1 MGGQIIYS
9 NLDSPWRLFKM
20 TNCSEIS
27 HWAWCNISEMFA
39 ERANFNFQLGILR
52 DLIPCY
58 DPWIPLQWY
67 HNARGS
73 VSNHQR
79 LHRLLNCWFR
89 RTSKKTP
96 KLRVTGLCA
105 GNSPVTGEFPAQ
117 KASNAECFHLMT
129 SSCLYDGAILLR
141 GLPIIEPEP
150 EPVTRPTVPGT
161 NHCYRSLCTTNPGHF
176 VPSIYLQCT

>member
-1 MGGQIIYS
+1 MLLYQIKDGGQIIYS

-20 TNCSEIS
+20 TNRSEIS
-27 HWAWCNISEMFA
+27 HWAWCNISELFA

-105 GNSPVTGEFPAQ
+105 GNSPVTGEFPH
-117 KASNAECFHLMT
+117 KRL
-129 SSCLYDGAILLR
+129 
-141 GLPIIEPEP
+141 
-150 EPVTRPTVPGT
+150 VTRNVSIWWR
-161 NHCYRSLCTTNPGHF
+161 HHVCNPSNC
-176 VPSIYLQCT
+176 PWN